1 MRAAAGDWLVRDSS
15 GHRWSV
21 RGDIFRDSYEH
32 VDDGHWRRKGFVF
45 ARPARD
51 GETIDTL
58 EGPVTAPEGAW
69 IVKGDRGEQWP
80 VPPAQ
85 FAQRYQGS
93 VD

>member
-1 MRAAAGDWLVRDSS
+1 MNTSN
-15 GHRWSV
+15 
-21 RGDIFRDSYEH
+21 
-32 VDDGHWRRKGFVF
+32 DGHWRRKGFVF

-69 IVKGDRGEQWP
+69 VVKGDRGEQWA

-85 FAQRYQGS
+85 FAQRYQGP